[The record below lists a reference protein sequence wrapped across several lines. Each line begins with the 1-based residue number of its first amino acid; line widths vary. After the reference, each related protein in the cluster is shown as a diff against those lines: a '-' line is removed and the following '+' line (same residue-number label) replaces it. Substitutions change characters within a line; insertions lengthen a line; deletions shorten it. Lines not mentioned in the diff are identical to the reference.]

1 MKDILLEI
9 INNDNSYNKSA
20 TRYLYKSHPDLWKQ
34 IVKKTSF
41 LPDDAMPKQRA
52 WHIINDIWEI
62 PKCPIE
68 GIHLKWNEKNY
79 LTTSSKSARIKRQH
93 LRGDFKNSFT
103 DEINEKRR
111 QGNLK
116 AVKQGRK
123 YRSKDTYTEEQK
135 EKQRQTFLKK
145 YGVDNPS
152 KNPSIKKKLSELQ
165 IKNGATPKH
174 LRSFRQLYYDKVVYF
189 TKVSWREHFDK
200 INPSRVNR
208 SEMDLDHVYSI
219 QQGFRDNIPP
229 YIIGHWTNLRMLEK
243 KKNYSKGMR
252 CDKTVEQLFDD
263 FFSNIG

>member
-1 MKDILLEI
+1 
-9 INNDNSYNKSA
+9 
-20 TRYLYKSHPDLWKQ
+20 
-34 IVKKTSF
+34 
-41 LPDDAMPKQRA
+41 
-52 WHIINDIWEI
+52 
-62 PKCPIE
+62 
-68 GIHLKWNEKNY
+68 
-79 LTTSSKSARIKRQH
+79 
-93 LRGDFKNSFT
+93 
-103 DEINEKRR
+103 
-111 QGNLK
+111 
-116 AVKQGRK
+116 
-123 YRSKDTYTEEQK
+123 
-135 EKQRQTFLKK
+135 
-145 YGVDNPS
+145 
-152 KNPSIKKKLSELQ
+152 
-165 IKNGATPKH
+165 